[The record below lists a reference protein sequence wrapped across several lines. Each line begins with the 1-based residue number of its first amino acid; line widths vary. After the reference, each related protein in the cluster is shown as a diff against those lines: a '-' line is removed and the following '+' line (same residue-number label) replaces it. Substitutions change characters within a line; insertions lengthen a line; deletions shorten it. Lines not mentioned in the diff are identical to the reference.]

1 MRLFLSS
8 TYEDLATHRQLAAQA
23 LERLGQ
29 QGKRMEVFGARPSEA
44 SAVCF
49 DEIAEA
55 DALVGLYAHRYG
67 FVPAGSS
74 QSITEQEFDFARRSS
89 KPTFCFVIDN
99 EHPWPPRH
107 IESEPGQSKL
117 KGFKDRIRQQV
128 VTDVFS
134 SPEDLAYKLTA
145 ALGRFLLTAKVKTE
159 LDHIPGGDRVST
171 EQGRSQVARRATRL
185 QEVIKGTRVLLVN
198 DVPAEMTH
206 VIELLRGLHVDV
218 HVSTT
223 SEEALQVLKTDERHV
238 VISDMARGAA
248 EDEGI
253 RFLGEMR
260 LRGFRHPV
268 IFTVGRFDPSR
279 GTPGHAFGITNRVD
293 EMLNLLFDAL
303 ERLNG

>member
-8 TYEDLATHRQLAAQA
+8 TYEDLTVHRQMAAQA

-29 QGKRMEVFGARPSEA
+29 QGIRMEVFGARPSEA
-44 SAVCF
+44 LTACL
-49 DEIAEA
+49 DEITEA

-74 QSITEQEFDFARRSS
+74 QSITEQEFDFARRSG
-89 KPTFCFVIDN
+89 KPTFCFLIDN

-107 IESEPGQSKL
+107 VESEPGQSKL
-117 KGFKDRIRQQV
+117 KVFKDRIRQDV

-134 SPEDLAYKLTA
+134 SPEDLAYKLAA

-159 LDHIPGGDRVST
+159 LDRIPGGDRVGT

-185 QEVIKGTRVLLVN
+185 QDVIKGTRVLLVN
-198 DVPAEMTH
+198 DVPDEMAI

-218 HVSTT
+218 HVSST
-223 SEEALQVLKTDERHV
+223 SEEALKTLETQECHV
-238 VISDMARGAA
+238 VISDMARGTVQ
-248 EDEGI
+248 DEGI
-253 RFLGEMR
+253 RFLSQMR
-260 LRGFRHPV
+260 LKGFRQPV
-268 IFTVGRFDPSR
+268 IFTVGRFDASL

>member
-29 QGKRMEVFGARPSEA
+29 QGIRMEVFGARFSEP

-49 DEIAEA
+49 DEIAET
-55 DALVGLYAHRYG
+55 DAFVGFYAHRYG

-74 QSITEQEFDFARRSS
+74 QSITEQEFDFARKSS

-99 EHPWPPRH
+99 EYPWLPRY
-107 IESEPGQSKL
+107 IEDEPGQSKL
-117 KGFKDRIRQQV
+117 KEFKERIRRQV

-134 SPEDLAYKLTA
+134 SPEDLAYKLTG

-159 LDHIPGGDRVST
+159 LDKLPGGDRVST

-185 QEVIKGTRVLLVN
+185 REVIEGTRVLLVN
-198 DVPAEMTH
+198 DVPAEMAH
-206 VIELLRGLHVDV
+206 VTELLRGLRVDV
-218 HVSTT
+218 QVSTT
-223 SEEALQVLKTDERHV
+223 SEAALQALAADEYHV
-238 VISDMARGAA
+238 VISDMARGPS

-253 RFLGEMR
+253 RFLGQMR
-260 LRGFRHPV
+260 LKGFRQPV

-293 EMLNLLFDAL
+293 ELLNLLFDAL
-303 ERLNG
+303 ERLHG